1 MLTNNLASAYE
12 SEGRYAEAEKLHRQ
26 TLEILRRVLG
36 PDHPDTLIGI
46 ENVAIDVSHEGYYGE
61 AEQMFRGAIETAAN
75 SSQPGV
81 LDNAWYYF
89 ARTAASAGHHDEALD
104 YLRKA
109 IDLGFRQPDTIAA
122 EDDLKSLRGDP
133 RFATLVA
140 KARQP
145 VTAKTQGAAATR
157 AELRPIHGAFG
168 TSSPLRASSFVP
180 RMMEVAGGLG
190 GRCRTRESLS
200 GRGKSELR
208 RAVCR
213 ITSGIAALR
222 PRDG

>member
-89 ARTAASAGHHDEALD
+89 A
-104 YLRKA
+104 
-109 IDLGFRQPDTIAA
+109 
-122 EDDLKSLRGDP
+122 
-133 RFATLVA
+133 
-140 KARQP
+140 ARQP
-145 VTAKTQGAAATR
+145 V
-157 AELRPIHGAFG
+157 
-168 TSSPLRASSFVP
+168 
-180 RMMEVAGGLG
+180 
-190 GRCRTRESLS
+190 
-200 GRGKSELR
+200 RGITMKHS
-208 RAVCR
+208 
-213 ITSGIAALR
+213 ITSGRQSTSDSGNLTR
-222 PRDG
+222 